1 MGILLSTLLM
11 LIFFGIIKDMILFYV
26 LTAGVHI
33 FLVFF
38 SGRKDWI
45 HDFDMVEDID

>member
-1 MGILLSTLLM
+1 MLSAVLLLV
-11 LIFFGIIKDMILFYV
+11 FFGVIKDMILFYV
-26 LTAGVHI
+26 VTAGVHI

-45 HDFDMVEDID
+45 HDFDMVEDVE